1 MKVGVRLH
9 KRLFGQNDVLDNELN
24 YKVTKI
30 TKEQK
35 RTFSQLDAEM
45 KCLKKQL
52 LKTSISSGEVRVN
65 DVDKSDRMDD
75 WDKPSTTV
83 LKARMM
89 LQSTKAFKEKKTD
102 EKRNEIQV
110 KEMPKHLIRLEDLPR
125 IRYEEKQREGT
136 AHFKTSKTDG
146 TENTKCNSARNET
159 LSDIFPKRILER
171 RNSVPAFSTTSFD
184 EVNHFR
190 SPGSDQFEF
199 GDANTEKTFDM
210 NQGVKPRTGIRRSC
224 IPTDTQLLPSNVQ
237 LKIPCQN
244 ERRRSLPN
252 ISVDVNNGRKNGEV
266 SMLYS
271 NSKKHTDSKFL
282 DYLDIKV
289 NRTVTPSNAER
300 RIQMKKSAAFQ
311 IYKYLASAIPNMSNQ
326 TIADIQRQR
335 NKQDK
340 RSCNLR

>member
-1 MKVGVRLH
+1 MDEEMKVGVRLH

-24 YKVTKI
+24 YKVIKI

-35 RTFSQLDAEM
+35 RTFSQLDADM

-52 LKTSISSGEVRVN
+52 LKTSLSSREVRVN
-65 DVDKSDRMDD
+65 GVDKSDIMDD
-75 WDKPSTTV
+75 WDKPSATV

-89 LQSTKAFKEKKTD
+89 LQATKAFKKKKND

-110 KEMPKHLIRLEDLPR
+110 KEMPRNLIRLEDLPR
-125 IRYEEKQREGT
+125 IRYEEKQRE
-136 AHFKTSKTDG
+136 AIEQLKTSITES
-146 TENTKCNSARNET
+146 ENTKFDSVRNET
-159 LSDIFPKRILER
+159 LADIFPKRLLER
-171 RNSVPAFSTTSFD
+171 RNTVPAISTTSLD

-190 SPGSDQFEF
+190 SPGSDQFESE
-199 GDANTEKTFDM
+199 DDNTERTFDM
-210 NQGVKPRTGIRRSC
+210 NQDVKHRTGTRRPS
-224 IPTDTQLLPSNVQ
+224 IPTDTQLLPLNVQ
-237 LKIPCQN
+237 LKIPSQN

-266 SMLYS
+266 RMLCS
-271 NSKKHTDSKFL
+271 NVKKHNDSKFL

-289 NRTVTPSNAER
+289 NQTVTPSNAER

-311 IYKYLASAIPNMSNQ
+311 IYKYLANAIPNMSNQ

-335 NKQDK
+335 NKP
-340 RSCNLR
+340 CNLR